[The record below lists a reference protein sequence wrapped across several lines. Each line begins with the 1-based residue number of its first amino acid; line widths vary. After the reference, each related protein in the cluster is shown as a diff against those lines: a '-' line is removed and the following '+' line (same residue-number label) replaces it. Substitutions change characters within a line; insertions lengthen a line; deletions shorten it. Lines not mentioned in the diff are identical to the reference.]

1 MKWHKHKFSTIDSEN
16 DSQSA
21 ANCAWQYFG
30 GWWFADCYSTHL
42 NGKYYSGGKMAFDT
56 VSDNILIA
64 TGIHWSTTGFNGGS
78 DSLIFVEMKV
88 RILSKI
94 FVTNIKNFSLN
105 WNLVLRLIRIYR
117 IQWWCSLFPFSIGKT
132 CFWQ

>member
-1 MKWHKHKFSTIDSEN
+1 
-16 DSQSA
+16 
-21 ANCAWQYFG
+21 
-30 GWWFADCYSTHL
+30 
-42 NGKYYSGGKMAFDT
+42 MAFDT

-105 WNLVLRLIRIYR
+105 
-117 IQWWCSLFPFSIGKT
+117 
-132 CFWQ
+132 